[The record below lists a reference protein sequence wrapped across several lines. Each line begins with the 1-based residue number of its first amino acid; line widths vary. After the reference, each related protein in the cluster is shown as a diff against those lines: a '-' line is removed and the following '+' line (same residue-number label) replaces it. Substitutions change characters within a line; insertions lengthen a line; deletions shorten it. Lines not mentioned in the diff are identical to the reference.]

1 MKKTKRRAK
10 DRILILLLLLLMCIV
25 FFSSFFIGRY
35 SVGFFT
41 TIKILIS
48 KFINIITFNKL
59 SLPISWSGRE
69 ESVVLA
75 IRFPRIMSALLI
87 GAALSVS
94 GAAFQATFRNPMVS
108 PDLLGASNGAG
119 FGAALVILVG
129 GSYFSITLSSFVFG
143 LLAVFLALLV
153 SSKSRVGEILSMV
166 LSGVMISS
174 LFSSATSFLKLVADT
189 ESQLPAIT
197 YWLMGSLTSVKNKD
211 LLFASIPI
219 ILGFIPIFLLRWRIN
234 LLTLPE
240 GEAESMGVNV
250 KLLRIA
256 IVLSATLMTA
266 GSVSISG
273 QIGWVGLIIPHFS
286 RFLFGDDNTL
296 IIPSSALLG
305 ATFLMVVDNLS
316 RIITTSEIP
325 LGILTSFIG
334 APFFI
339 YLIVTGGRKK

>member
-108 PDLLGASNGAG
+108 SDLLGASNGAG

>member
-1 MKKTKRRAK
+1 
-10 DRILILLLLLLMCIV
+10 
-25 FFSSFFIGRY
+25 
-35 SVGFFT
+35 
-41 TIKILIS
+41 
-48 KFINIITFNKL
+48 
-59 SLPISWSGRE
+59 
-69 ESVVLA
+69 
-75 IRFPRIMSALLI
+75 MSALLI

-108 PDLLGASNGAG
+108 SDLLGASNGAG